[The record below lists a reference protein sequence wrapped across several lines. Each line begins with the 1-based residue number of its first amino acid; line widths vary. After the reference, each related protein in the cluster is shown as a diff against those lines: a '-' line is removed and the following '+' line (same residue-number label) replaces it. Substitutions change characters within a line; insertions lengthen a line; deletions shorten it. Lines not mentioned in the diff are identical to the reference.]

1 MTYIIIEESDRL
13 EWALKKFKRD
23 MIRSGLLAD
32 LRKKR
37 FYVKPSEARQR
48 KSAAARRRNAKAKRN
63 DRSHG

>member
-1 MTYIIIEESDRL
+1 MTYIVIEESDRL
-13 EWALKKFKRD
+13 DWALKKFKRE

-48 KSAAARRRNAKAKRN
+48 KSAAARRRNA
-63 DRSHG
+63 RSNRKEG

>member
-1 MTYIIIEESDRL
+1 MTYIVIEESDRL
-13 EWALKKFKRD
+13 DWALKKFKRE

-48 KSAAARRRNAKAKRN
+48 KSAAARRRNA
-63 DRSHG
+63 RSNRKDG